1 MDSITNTQNQARTAT
16 LWRHPDFLKLWAG
29 QTISEVG
36 SRITRTALPLAAVLV
51 LGATPAQMGFMT
63 AVGAASTLLFGLFAG
78 VCVDRMRRR
87 PIMIA
92 SDLLRAAILISIPL
106 AAAAHRLAMAQLY
119 AVIALAGFCTVFFD
133 VAYQSYLPS
142 LVETEKLLEGNSK
155 LAMSSAT
162 AEIAGPSI
170 TGVLVQLITAPMAI
184 LFDALSFLVSALS
197 VVLIRR
203 PELLHRDKHT
213 SNHPIAG
220 FRFVFSHPILRP
232 LGFFSATAYFSLG
245 FFGPL
250 YTLYAIRDL
259 HLGAAALGV
268 AIGVGGVGNFIGA
281 SLAPV
286 TIRKF
291 GLGPTFILA
300 ALVLG
305 GGSLFVPLAHGAAP
319 LPFIFLVVQQLVGD
333 SAWPIFMINERTLRQ
348 TVAPGELLGRVNA
361 AMQLLTAGMIP
372 LGALVGGML
381 AGSIG
386 TRPTLYASVAGVL
399 LSSLWLVFSPLR
411 NMRVPEPGDA

>member
-1 MDSITNTQNQARTAT
+1 MDSITNDQGIARTAT
-16 LWRHPDFLKLWAG
+16 LWRHPDFLKLWSG

-51 LGATPAQMGFMT
+51 LGATPAQMGLMT
-63 AVGAASTLLFGLFAG
+63 AVGAASTLLFGLLAG

-92 SDLLRAAILISIPL
+92 SDLLRAAVLASIPL
-106 AAAAHRLAMAQLY
+106 AASMHRLTMAQLY
-119 AVIALAGFCTVFFD
+119 VVIALAGFFTVFFD

-142 LVETEKLLEGNSK
+142 LVETQNLLEGNSK

-184 LFDALSFLVSALS
+184 LFDALSFLVSAFS
-197 VVLIRR
+197 IVLIRKR
-203 PELLHRDKHT
+203 EVLVRVLHKSD
-213 SNHPIAG
+213 HPIAG

-232 LGFFSATAYFSLG
+232 LGYFSATAYFFMG

-281 SLAPV
+281 GLAPI
-286 TIRKF
+286 TIRRF
-291 GLGPTFILA
+291 GLGRTFIAA
-300 ALVLG
+300 ALILG
-305 GGSLFVPLAHGAAP
+305 GASVLVPLAHGPAP
-319 LPFIFLVVQQLVGD
+319 LPLLFLIVQQLVGD
-333 SAWPIFMINERTLRQ
+333 SAWPVFMINERTLRQ

-361 AMQLLTAGMIP
+361 AMQLLSAGMIP
-372 LGALVGGML
+372 LGALVGGVL
-381 AGSIG
+381 AGVAG
-386 TRPTLYASVAGVL
+386 TRTTLYISVIGVL
-399 LSSLWLVFSPLR
+399 LSSFWLIFSPLR
-411 NMRVPEPGDA
+411 SMSSAQSS